1 MGGGVQHGA
10 KLFHAIV
17 IVGSAFG
24 AACGG
29 ATTTPAPSPSPDAS
43 SDAPAELGGEVGRD
57 AVAELPSPD
66 ASEASDAGRAE
77 AAALDAADG
86 DPCAQPGSNA
96 KGCGPPDA
104 GQFNPCCNVGGCFP
118 CFV

>member
-24 AACGG
+24 TACGG
-29 ATTTPAPSPSPDAS
+29 ATTAPAPSPSPDAS

-66 ASEASDAGRAE
+66 ASSASDAGSAE
-77 AAALDAADG
+77 AATLDAADG

-104 GQFNPCCNVGGCFP
+104 GQFNPCCNIGGCFP

>member
-1 MGGGVQHGA
+1 VQHGA

-24 AACGG
+24 TACGG
-29 ATTTPAPSPSPDAS
+29 TIVPSAPSPSPDAS
-43 SDAPAELGGEVGRD
+43 SDAPSEVGDEVGHD

-66 ASEASDAGRAE
+66 ASAASDARSAE
-77 AAALDAADG
+77 ADAHDAPVG

-96 KGCGPPDA
+96 PACVSP
-104 GQFNPCCNVGGCFP
+104 NCCIAGGCFP